1 MHVYQI
7 HVQGRRVRKK
17 NVVIPIV
24 ASIGALVVIAAIAT
38 RVFWIVKSKRNR
50 KAKVLVYWG
59 QKEEIYIFRSIEDD
73 K

>member
-38 RVFWIVKSKRNR
+38 RVFWIVKSK
-50 KAKVLVYWG
+50 KK
-59 QKEEIYIFRSIEDD
+59 QKSESVGLLGSKRGNLHIQKY
-73 K
+73 